1 MAETLSSTLNQ
12 PVRDPFATVGTVLGK
27 GTAEARGAA
36 GRAAM
41 PDILREESIAR
52 EDVMRQEAKARK
64 DQIAEEERL
73 AKEFAGKERTEVEK
87 FREAMQPP
95 PEPQITQFDTAAAAE
110 LAGLTA
116 ILGTLTGA
124 VNAEASLKA
133 MEGFTRGHREGREDL
148 YKDEVAAYERSYKR
162 WKDNN
167 ILAKQILDES
177 LRLLSTDKNA
187 AMVNLKRLDP
197 ILQDGVI
204 LAKAKQGNITEAKRL
219 IDKAI
224 DTESK
229 IDTAVETALG
239 KPPKI
244 SDKQRQ
250 AMNQNQELL
259 RRLQNLR
266 NTAKKDYFALARVP
280 LIADQLA
287 DLRLDMQE
295 VGLGTL
301 AEIFGLD
308 VNDETVLW
316 WKDYYDLIADIRK
329 ERFGATLTG
338 NELKSFRQTSVK
350 PSSTF
355 EIGTGV
361 LDRQIQLARQ
371 SHENVMS
378 QLSREQPTQQA
389 GGQDIQAALARRN
402 LPYEP
407 DKFNYGFD
415 EQGRLYREPK
425 GG

>member
-73 AKEFAGKERTEVEK
+73 AKEFAGKEKTEVEK

-266 NTAKKDYFALARVP
+266 NTAKKEYF
-280 LIADQLA
+280 QLA
-287 DLRLDMQE
+287 PLDRLAKLRLSAQE
-295 VGLGTL
+295 VGLGDI
-301 AEIFGLD
+301 AGIFGLD
-308 VNDETVLW
+308 VDNAAVLW
-316 WKDYYDLIADIRK
+316 WKDYFDLISEERK

-338 NELKSFRQTSVK
+338 NEKQSFRETIVE

-355 EIGTGV
+355 DIGMGV
-361 LDRQIQLARQ
+361 LNRKIDLAQR
-371 SHENVMS
+371 SHQNVMS
-378 QLSREQPTQQA
+378 QLSREQPAQQA
-389 GGQDIQAALARRN
+389 GGQADVATLRQQANAAIQSGRDAAAVRARFKQITGED
-402 LPYEP
+402 L
-407 DKFNYGFD
+407 
-415 EQGRLYREPK
+415 
-425 GG
+425 

>member
-266 NTAKKDYFALARVP
+266 NTAKKEYF
-280 LIADQLA
+280 QLA
-287 DLRLDMQE
+287 PLDRLAKLRLSAQE
-295 VGLGTL
+295 VGLGDI
-301 AEIFGLD
+301 AAIFGLD
-308 VNDETVLW
+308 VDNAAVLW
-316 WKDYYDLIADIRK
+316 WKDYFDLISEERK

-338 NELKSFRQTSVK
+338 NEKQSFRETIVE

-355 EIGTGV
+355 DIGMGV
-361 LDRQIQLARQ
+361 LNRKIDLAQR
-371 SHENVMS
+371 SHQNVMS
-378 QLSREQPTQQA
+378 QLSREQPAQQA
-389 GGQDIQAALARRN
+389 GGQADVATLRQQANAAIQSGRDAAAVRARFKQITGED
-402 LPYEP
+402 L
-407 DKFNYGFD
+407 
-415 EQGRLYREPK
+415 
-425 GG
+425 

>member
-27 GTAEARGAA
+27 GTAEARGSA

-73 AKEFAGKERTEVEK
+73 AKEFAGKEKTEVEK

-266 NTAKKDYFALARVP
+266 NTAKKEYF
-280 LIADQLA
+280 QLA
-287 DLRLDMQE
+287 PLDRLAKLRLSAQE
-295 VGLGTL
+295 VGLGDI
-301 AEIFGLD
+301 AAIFGLD
-308 VNDETVLW
+308 VDNAAVLW
-316 WKDYYDLIADIRK
+316 WKDYFDLISEERK

-338 NELKSFRQTSVK
+338 NEKQSFRETIVE

-355 EIGTGV
+355 DIGMGV
-361 LDRQIQLARQ
+361 LNRKIDLAQR
-371 SHENVMS
+371 SHQNVMS
-378 QLSREQPTQQA
+378 QLSREQPAQQA
-389 GGQDIQAALARRN
+389 GGQDIQTALARRN

>member
-148 YKDEVAAYERSYKR
+148 YKDEVAAYERSYRR

-266 NTAKKDYFALARVP
+266 NTAKKEYF
-280 LIADQLA
+280 QLA
-287 DLRLDMQE
+287 PLDRLAKLRLSAQE
-295 VGLGTL
+295 VGLGDI
-301 AEIFGLD
+301 AAIFGLD
-308 VNDETVLW
+308 VDNAAVLW
-316 WKDYYDLIADIRK
+316 WKDYFDLISEERK

-338 NELKSFRQTSVK
+338 NEKQSFRETIVE

-355 EIGTGV
+355 DIGMGV
-361 LDRQIQLARQ
+361 LNRKIDLAQR
-371 SHENVMS
+371 SHQNVMS
-378 QLSREQPTQQA
+378 QLSREQPAQQA
-389 GGQDIQAALARRN
+389 GGQADVATLRQQANAAIQSGRDAAAVRARFKQITGED
-402 LPYEP
+402 L
-407 DKFNYGFD
+407 
-415 EQGRLYREPK
+415 
-425 GG
+425 

>member
-73 AKEFAGKERTEVEK
+73 AKEFAGKEKTEVEK

-148 YKDEVAAYERSYKR
+148 YKDEVAAYERSYRR

-266 NTAKKDYFALARVP
+266 NTAKKEYF
-280 LIADQLA
+280 QLA
-287 DLRLDMQE
+287 PLDRLAKLRLSAQE
-295 VGLGTL
+295 VGLGDI
-301 AEIFGLD
+301 AAIFGLD
-308 VNDETVLW
+308 VDNAAVLW
-316 WKDYYDLIADIRK
+316 WKDYFDLISEERK

-338 NELKSFRQTSVK
+338 NEKQSFRETIVE

-355 EIGTGV
+355 DIGMGV
-361 LDRQIQLARQ
+361 LNRKIDLAQR
-371 SHENVMS
+371 SHQNVMS
-378 QLSREQPTQQA
+378 QLSREQPAQQA
-389 GGQDIQAALARRN
+389 GGQDIQTALARRN

>member
-27 GTAEARGAA
+27 GTAEARGSA

-73 AKEFAGKERTEVEK
+73 AKEFAGKEKTEVEK

-266 NTAKKDYFALARVP
+266 NTAKKEYF
-280 LIADQLA
+280 QLA
-287 DLRLDMQE
+287 PLDRLAKLRLSAQE
-295 VGLGTL
+295 VGLGDI
-301 AEIFGLD
+301 AGIFGLD
-308 VNDETVLW
+308 VDNAAVLW
-316 WKDYYDLIADIRK
+316 WKDYFDLISEERK

-338 NELKSFRQTSVK
+338 NEKQSFRETIVE

-355 EIGTGV
+355 DIGMGV
-361 LDRQIQLARQ
+361 LNRKIDLAQR
-371 SHENVMS
+371 SHQNVMS
-378 QLSREQPTQQA
+378 QLSREQPAQQA
-389 GGQDIQAALARRN
+389 GGQADVATLRQQANAAIQSGRDAAAVRARFKQITGED
-402 LPYEP
+402 L
-407 DKFNYGFD
+407 
-415 EQGRLYREPK
+415 
-425 GG
+425 

>member
-266 NTAKKDYFALARVP
+266 NTAKKEYF
-280 LIADQLA
+280 QLA
-287 DLRLDMQE
+287 PLDRLAKLRLSAQE
-295 VGLGTL
+295 VGLGDI
-301 AEIFGLD
+301 AAIFGLD
-308 VNDETVLW
+308 VDNAAVLW
-316 WKDYYDLIADIRK
+316 WKDYFDLISEERK

-338 NELKSFRQTSVK
+338 NEKQSFRETIVE

-355 EIGTGV
+355 DIGMGV
-361 LDRQIQLARQ
+361 LNRKIDLAQR
-371 SHENVMS
+371 SHQNVMS
-378 QLSREQPTQQA
+378 QLSREQPAQQA
-389 GGQDIQAALARRN
+389 GGQDIQTALARRN

>member
-41 PDILREESIAR
+41 LDILREESIAR

-73 AKEFAGKERTEVEK
+73 AKEFAGKEKTEVEK

-148 YKDEVAAYERSYKR
+148 YKDEVAAYERSYRR

-266 NTAKKDYFALARVP
+266 NTAKKEYF
-280 LIADQLA
+280 QLA
-287 DLRLDMQE
+287 PLDRLAKLRLSAQE
-295 VGLGTL
+295 VGLGDI
-301 AEIFGLD
+301 AAIFGLD
-308 VNDETVLW
+308 VDNAAVLW
-316 WKDYYDLIADIRK
+316 WKDYFDLISEERK

-338 NELKSFRQTSVK
+338 NEKQSFRETIVE

-355 EIGTGV
+355 DIGMGV
-361 LDRQIQLARQ
+361 LNRKIDLAQR
-371 SHENVMS
+371 SHQNVMS
-378 QLSREQPTQQA
+378 QLSREQPAQQA
-389 GGQDIQAALARRN
+389 GGQVDVATLRQQANAAIQSGRDAAAVRARFKQMTGED
-402 LPYEP
+402 L
-407 DKFNYGFD
+407 
-415 EQGRLYREPK
+415 
-425 GG
+425 

>member
-1 MAETLSSTLNQ
+1 MMAETLSSTLNQ

-167 ILAKQILDES
+167 ILAKQILEET
-177 LRLLSTDKNA
+177 LRLLSTDQNA
-187 AMVNLKRLDP
+187 AIVNLKRLDP

-266 NTAKKDYFALARVP
+266 NTAKKEYF
-280 LIADQLA
+280 QLA
-287 DLRLDMQE
+287 PLDRLAKLRLSAQE
-295 VGLGTL
+295 VGLGDI
-301 AEIFGLD
+301 AGIFGLD
-308 VNDETVLW
+308 VDNAAVLW
-316 WKDYYDLIADIRK
+316 WKDYFDLISEERK

-338 NELKSFRQTSVK
+338 NEKQSFRETIVE

-355 EIGTGV
+355 DIGMGV
-361 LDRQIQLARQ
+361 LNRKIDLAQR
-371 SHENVMS
+371 SHQNVMS
-378 QLSREQPTQQA
+378 QLSREQTAQQA
-389 GGQDIQAALARRN
+389 GGQVDVATLRQQANAAIQSGRDAAAVRARFKQMTGED
-402 LPYEP
+402 L
-407 DKFNYGFD
+407 
-415 EQGRLYREPK
+415 
-425 GG
+425 